1 MSMREMGRGR
11 TDSITGWGDGEGKK
25 GSRKEEIG
33 AGSVYRYRLGDGEG
47 RKGAGK
53 RKWERGVSIGTDW
66 VMGKGRRAAEIGNRI
81 EESIGTDWVMGKG
94 R

>member
-33 AGSVYRYRLGDGEG
+33 AGSLHRYRLGDGEG
-47 RKGAGK
+47 KVRSRK

-66 VMGKGRRAAEIGNRI
+66 VMGKER
-81 EESIGTDWVMGKG
+81 
-94 R
+94 